1 LETYN
6 IALTFNKRFL
16 QHACVTIM
24 SLLDTNKELNF
35 RIYILYEG
43 LEQKDKNLMISMVK
57 EYRCD
62 FEFIEVDDSV
72 FNGVVTKGRQPTVVY
87 YRLLLS
93 RLVEEERIF
102 YFDTDIV
109 INGSI
114 KDFYNQDFEDNYL
127 VGVEDW
133 RLFDR
138 HEKLNMN
145 LDAKY
150 FNSGSTLLNLKK
162 IKEDNIYDK
171 CIECMKTIKNLQ
183 FLDQDVINS
192 VVNGKWK
199 QGELKYNTISSYQR
213 ESFLKNEYFEKD
225 QILDAFYHPIIVHYT
240 GGRKPWHYISRSKFR
255 DLYWKYLK
263 MTPFK
268 DYREPDRTV
277 VNIIKK
283 NITVFSK
290 KLFK

>member
-6 IALTFNKRFL
+6 IALTFNKKFL

-24 SLLDTNKELNF
+24 SLLDTNKELHF
-35 RIYILYEG
+35 KIYILYDG
-43 LEQKDKNLMISMVK
+43 LDQIDKDLMITMVK
-57 EYRCD
+57 DYHCN
-62 FEFIEVDDSV
+62 FEFIEVDESV

-93 RLVEEERIF
+93 KLVEEERIF

-114 KDFYNQDFEDNYL
+114 KDYYNQNFEDNYL

-138 HEKLNMN
+138 HDILKMDLES
-145 LDAKY
+145 KY

-171 CIECMKTIKNLQ
+171 CIECMQTIKNLQ

-213 ESFLKNEYFEKD
+213 ESFLKNEYFEKE
-225 QILDAFYHPIIVHYT
+225 QILDAFYHPVIIHYT
-240 GGRKPWHYISRSKFR
+240 GGRKPWHYISRSRFR
-255 DLYWKYLK
+255 DLYWKYLE

-268 DYREPDRTV
+268 EYIEPDRTFI
-277 VNIIKK
+277 NIIKK
-283 NITVFSK
+283 NITVLSK